1 MKRAF
6 WLLTT
11 VGFALTGL
19 AQAAPL
25 SLDELRA
32 QRKKLAFRERRLLFN
47 NDGCDALYFPRDA
60 ELTPQ
65 AFLDMRTT
73 AIAGTQVGCISYC
86 TISSGF
92 SNFTHDTKIGTV
104 LTRQGYDYGIQPKKR
119 NVTGELIAQGSDCLK
134 LVVDYA
140 HAHNIEAFWAMRMND
155 THDVAHRPDKPYLLF
170 PPLKVEHPEW
180 LVGEPI
186 KRTPHGRWSSV
197 NYAVPEIRDLAFR
210 YIQEVCQNYDVD
222 GIEMDYFRHL
232 CYFPNTAN
240 GGKASDEERA
250 LMTAFMHRVRAM
262 TEEVGAKRGRPILVT
277 IRVSDD
283 LDFNRGIGLDV
294 EQWLKDGLVDIMVT
308 SGYFRFHR
316 WDRTVALARKY
327 GVAAYAGFSESRI
340 RGETRFRRNSLPG
353 YRARA
358 TNAWFQGVDG
368 IYLFNQFNPKWP
380 LWSEMGDPA
389 TLVGKEKLYYVNSR
403 IDRPDRF
410 LKGSNGLRT
419 LPTLCPG
426 AGLALKS
433 GEPNS
438 TELLVAEDLAAAAKA
453 GFTPTITACV
463 EVPGL
468 DDPKRL
474 SLRLNGQPAGTPT
487 RTDSWLDFPIQP
499 ASLKQGLNH
508 VEFALA
514 PAPVNA
520 EPGWPI
526 QYEATAMPA
535 KPWYSDRGSSRV
547 VTKLQDGGLLVAD
560 RGTQGGDYRYIRCPW
575 GKEPG
580 GKAVFE
586 VQMKV
591 LSGSS
596 SVIFGDGAS
605 GDRLRFYPDHVML
618 YHSTKNRVNLDTTDR
633 FHTYRLEIDGKDMT
647 LFIDGEKR
655 LEAKGAYG
663 KGRNYRN
670 EVAFGASNSPELGE
684 AIWKSIRARGGNGV
698 ACNDF
703 VLRIAY
709 KKAGE

>member
-1 MKRAF
+1 
-6 WLLTT
+6 
-11 VGFALTGL
+11 
-19 AQAAPL
+19 
-25 SLDELRA
+25 
-32 QRKKLAFRERRLLFN
+32 
-47 NDGCDALYFPRDA
+47 
-60 ELTPQ
+60 
-65 AFLDMRTT
+65 
-73 AIAGTQVGCISYC
+73 
-86 TISSGF
+86 
-92 SNFTHDTKIGTV
+92 
-104 LTRQGYDYGIQPKKR
+104 
-119 NVTGELIAQGSDCLK
+119 
-134 LVVDYA
+134 
-140 HAHNIEAFWAMRMND
+140 
-155 THDVAHRPDKPYLLF
+155 
-170 PPLKVEHPEW
+170 
-180 LVGEPI
+180 
-186 KRTPHGRWSSV
+186 
-197 NYAVPEIRDLAFR
+197 
-210 YIQEVCQNYDVD
+210 
-222 GIEMDYFRHL
+222 
-232 CYFPNTAN
+232 
-240 GGKASDEERA
+240 
-250 LMTAFMHRVRAM
+250 M

-647 LFIDGEKR
+647 LFR
-655 LEAKGAYG
+655 A
-663 KGRNYRN
+663 RT
-670 EVAFGASNSPELGE
+670 
-684 AIWKSIRARGGNGV
+684 ARGGTTGTRSPSVPPTAPNLARRSGSPSAPAAAMASPATTLCSASRTRRPESRRAGLVAWIRSGGTGV
-698 ACNDF
+698 EAS
-703 VLRIAY
+703 
-709 KKAGE
+709 EW